1 MVRICV
7 NLLNRFFPPNPP
19 EIYCIVTSPEK
30 REKWYTS
37 FLHLPTNS
45 VLLYLLMT
53 NSILRAHLNKL
64 KTKNQKTI
72 FSAATG
78 LLART
83 SVKEDAVV
91 ASGDE
96 LRCYWWWIFFGFLL
110 EICWIS
116 SWKSWDVVAS
126 GDGLLLVVPISRNG
140 SRLTL
145 QPTRG
150 HQPLLGAAPKD
161 VTPWKRYLF
170 DDLTM
175 VWPKLKDAQ
184 IKICC
189 WGHEA
194 MKVIKLI
201 KITKAN
207 WPKNGQGFEI
217 WSYFSFVDLL
227 QPVKDG

>member
-1 MVRICV
+1 MLNISYRITYVGGQDMRQPFERVFPSKSTWNILHCYLSRKEREVIHFFFAPSHQQCV
-7 NLLNRFFPPNPP
+7 A
-19 EIYCIVTSPEK
+19 
-30 REKWYTS
+30 
-37 FLHLPTNS
+37 LPSDDKFNS
-45 VLLYLLMT
+45 QG
-53 NSILRAHLNKL
+53 SSQFIL
-64 KTKNQKTI
+64 KTKNQETI

-83 SVKEDAVV
+83 WEKEDAVV

-116 SWKSWDVVAS
+116 SWKSLDVVAS

-161 VTPWKRYLF
+161 VTPCKQYLY
-170 DDLTM
+170 DDLADHGM
-175 VWPKLKDAQ
+175 
-184 IKICC
+184 
-189 WGHEA
+189 
-194 MKVIKLI
+194 
-201 KITKAN
+201 TKA
-207 WPKNGQGFEI
+207 
-217 WSYFSFVDLL
+217 
-227 QPVKDG
+227 